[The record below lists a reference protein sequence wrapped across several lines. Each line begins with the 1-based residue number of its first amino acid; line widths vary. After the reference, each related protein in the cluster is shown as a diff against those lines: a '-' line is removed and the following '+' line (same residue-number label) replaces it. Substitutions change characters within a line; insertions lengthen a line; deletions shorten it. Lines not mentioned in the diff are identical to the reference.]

1 MRFCPLPLICPQ
13 CEPSEHDPST
23 CRRCFRL
30 KTPCA
35 PLGPRQKRRQKTSF
49 DDAAFSIAMLSDEM
63 PKKPVSRF
71 GVGGAREVTQSSEDE
86 DDEGSNTFDAAHM
99 FLPAALPYAQHPSF
113 TFTSRSGMPYVPS
126 FVHQAMPLVASADEP
141 NHRQEVF
148 KETRPPS
155 CRVAAVPEPVWID
168 VPEGQFLDL
177 FELFP

>member
-1 MRFCPLPLICPQ
+1 
-13 CEPSEHDPST
+13 
-23 CRRCFRL
+23 
-30 KTPCA
+30 
-35 PLGPRQKRRQKTSF
+35 
-49 DDAAFSIAMLSDEM
+49 MLSDEM

-71 GVGGAREVTQSSEDE
+71 GVGGVREVTPSSEDE
-86 DDEGSNTFDAAHM
+86 GDEGNDTFDPAHM
-99 FLPAALPYAQHPSF
+99 FLPAALTYAQHPSS
-113 TFTSRSGMPYVPS
+113 TSRSGMPYVPS
-126 FVHQAMPLVASADEP
+126 FVHQAMPLVANADGP